1 MIKEIGRLN
10 LDDYKLM
17 DAQVEKIF
25 RNLDKDKIDLARKQI
40 TEMANTP
47 NYFVR
52 EEFGKRLAVYDGP
65 GAMEDVCGE
74 LLEDHIYGIR
84 ATALF
89 YFYYSRQNDPAV
101 IVKTL
106 EKTVESVPWESE
118 TILFDLWKRFPDM
131 MKQTMPVWAQSP
143 SEKKRAMSMH
153 GMENIAVRSPQY
165 VLTFIAGLIDD
176 ESEEVQ
182 KKISHVLTQVGR
194 FRPLH
199 TYVNIRRW
207 LKDGDENR
215 ARVLWNTMKKLASLI
230 TQQNR
235 REQSPEF
242 ISVTQKT
249 IAEWR
254 SDSAPLVSQ
263 MGNRLAQ
270 IIRD

>member
-52 EEFGKRLAVYDGP
+52 EELGKRLANYDGP

-89 YFYYSRQNDPAV
+89 YFYYNRRSDPAV
-101 IVKTL
+101 IIRIL

-118 TILFDLWKRFPDM
+118 TILFELWKASPDL
-131 MKQTMPVWAQSP
+131 MKSTMPVWAQSP
-143 SEKKRAMSMH
+143 SAKKRAMSMH
-153 GMENIAVRSPQY
+153 GMDNIAIRSPQF
-165 VLTFIAGLIDD
+165 VLTFIENLIDD
-176 ESEEVQ
+176 ESEEAED
-182 KKISHVLTQVGR
+182 KISHVLTQVGR
-194 FRPLH
+194 YRPLH

-230 TQQNR
+230 AQRNR
-235 REQSPEF
+235 KDQSPEF
-242 ISVTQKT
+242 VSVTQRA
-249 IAEWR
+249 IQDWR
-254 SDSAPLVSQ
+254 VDSAPIVSQ

-270 IIRD
+270 IIRN